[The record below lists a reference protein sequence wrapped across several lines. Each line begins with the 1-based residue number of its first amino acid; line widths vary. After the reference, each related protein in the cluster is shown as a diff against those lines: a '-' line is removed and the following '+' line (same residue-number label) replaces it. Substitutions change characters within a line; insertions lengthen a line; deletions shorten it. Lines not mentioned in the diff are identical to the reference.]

1 MTKILT
7 IVFIGLFFITVGSGQ
22 SDSDFE
28 FTDFH
33 NYSPVYSLIPMPNEV
48 IVNKGGEVNIDL
60 YVSGLGMI
68 KENKILLRIPPELL
82 DSNNPGQ
89 IEAGEIVCV
98 GENSSTVDAQFKPYT
113 VGITNMEITLSD
125 CTFMAIVDENSMER
139 TLKAPM
145 LLSERDNNDYAPIH
159 IKMNIAKNAP
169 PGDQY
174 VYLVFTYTDG
184 TKWYQDKEK
193 IKIHVNNPFEKNI
206 QWIFVMLSILGLI
219 FTKDDKIKKIQSTIC
234 RKGIKMVT
242 LALVLIIA
250 SLVYVSL

>member
-1 MTKILT
+1 LD
-7 IVFIGLFFITVGSGQ
+7 GLNS
-22 SDSDFE
+22 
-28 FTDFH
+28 
-33 NYSPVYSLIPMPNEV
+33 Y
-48 IVNKGGEVNIDL
+48 
-60 YVSGLGMI
+60 

-82 DSNNPGQ
+82 DSDNPGH
-89 IEAGEIVCV
+89 ICAGEIVCV
-98 GENSSTVDAQFKPYT
+98 SKNSSTVEAQFKLNT
-113 VGITNMEITLSD
+113 VDITNMEISLSD
-125 CTFMAIVDENSMER
+125 CAFMAIVDKNSMER

-159 IKMNIAKNAP
+159 IKMNIAENAP
-169 PGDQY
+169 HGDQY

-219 FTKDDKIKKIQSTIC
+219 FTKEDKIKKIQSTIY
-234 RKGIKMVT
+234 RKGIEMFT

-250 SLVYVSL
+250 YLAYVSL